1 MGIGDWGLGIGD
13 WGLGIGPIPKSPI
26 PNPQS
31 PCFLLALSAKNI
43 VISNNKILYK
53 NIKMADPEFVK
64 VAKYIIKKTPIG
76 HLGKSLDNLRSVV
89 GEQVMDTDEIKK
101 EIHIYGETHLS
112 AVSNDVTNSKV
123 VISPLTKDSEGFY
136 YDQGQKVKFKIG
148 LESGAVEEAQQEEV
162 HNDLRDAIEKKI
174 KEYLGK
180 CYKMDVTK
188 YNVYFDG
195 SANKIVVLISVHN
208 LNLKSFWSGEWLS
221 TWELDISGKHVNG
234 TLRANTYYY
243 EEGNIQFNLDTK
255 FNSTIKGGD
264 NNAIATSLI
273 EFIKTSENSVQ
284 LELEKVYDELSENYI
299 KPLRRKLPV
308 TGTKMNWN
316 INQLNLAQK

>member
-1 MGIGDWGLGIGD
+1 MVDAG
-13 WGLGIGPIPKSPI
+13 
-26 PNPQS
+26 
-31 PCFLLALSAKNI
+31 
-43 VISNNKILYK
+43 
-53 NIKMADPEFVK
+53 FVN

-76 HLGKSLDNLRSVV
+76 HLGKTLENLRSVV
-89 GEQVMDTDEIKK
+89 GEQVMDTNDVKK
-101 EIHIYGETHLS
+101 EIHNYGETHLS
-112 AVSNDVTNSKV
+112 PVNNEVTNSKV

-136 YDQGQKVKFKIG
+136 HDQGQKVKFKIG
-148 LESGAVEEAQQEEV
+148 LESGAVEEAQSTEI
-162 HNDLRDAIEKKI
+162 HNDLRDAIESKV
-174 KEYLGK
+174 KEYLEK

-195 SANKIVVLISVHN
+195 SSNKIVVLISVHN

-221 TWELDISGKHVNG
+221 TWEFNISGKQVKG

-255 FNSTIKGGD
+255 FNSSIQGGD
-264 NNAIATSLI
+264 NNTIAVNLI

-316 INQLNLAQK
+316 INQLNLTQK

>member
-1 MGIGDWGLGIGD
+1 
-13 WGLGIGPIPKSPI
+13 
-26 PNPQS
+26 
-31 PCFLLALSAKNI
+31 
-43 VISNNKILYK
+43 
-53 NIKMADPEFVK
+53 MADPEFVK

-76 HLGKSLDNLRSVV
+76 HLGKSLDNLKSVV
-89 GEQVMDTDEIKK
+89 GEQVMDTDEVKK
-101 EIHIYGETHLS
+101 EIHTYGETHLS
-112 AVSNDVTNSKV
+112 PVSNEVTNTKV
-123 VISPLTKDSEGFY
+123 VISSLTKDSEGFY
-136 YDQGQKVKFKIG
+136 HDQGQKVKFKIG

-162 HNDLRDAIEKKI
+162 NNDLRDTIETKI
-174 KEYLGK
+174 KEYLKK

-221 TWELDISGKHVNG
+221 TWEFDISGKQVKG

-243 EEGNIQFNLDTK
+243 EEGNIQFNLDTN
-255 FNSTIKGGD
+255 FNSTVKGGD
-264 NNAIATSLI
+264 NNAIAANLI

>member
-1 MGIGDWGLGIGD
+1 MSVDAG
-13 WGLGIGPIPKSPI
+13 
-26 PNPQS
+26 
-31 PCFLLALSAKNI
+31 
-43 VISNNKILYK
+43 
-53 NIKMADPEFVK
+53 FVN

-89 GEQVMDTDEIKK
+89 GEQVMDTNEVKQ
-101 EIHIYGETHLS
+101 EIHAYGENHLS
-112 AVSNDVTNSKV
+112 AVNNDVTNSKV
-123 VISPLTKDSEGFY
+123 VISSLTKDDQGFY

-148 LESGAVEEAQQEEV
+148 LESGAVEEAQSIEAS
-162 HNDLRDAIEKKI
+162 NDLRDAIEEAIKK
-174 KEYLGK
+174 YLEK
-180 CYKMDVTK
+180 CYKLEVTR
-188 YNVYFDG
+188 YNVYFDSG
-195 SANKIVVLISVHN
+195 ANKIVVLISVHN

-221 TWELDISGKHVNG
+221 TWELDINGKQIKG

-243 EEGNIQFNLDTK
+243 EEGNVQFSLDTK
-255 FNSTIKGGD
+255 FSGNASDGD
-264 NNAIATSLI
+264 NNAIAESLV
-273 EFIKTSENSVQ
+273 EFIKTSENSIQ

>member
-1 MGIGDWGLGIGD
+1 MVDAG
-13 WGLGIGPIPKSPI
+13 
-26 PNPQS
+26 
-31 PCFLLALSAKNI
+31 
-43 VISNNKILYK
+43 
-53 NIKMADPEFVK
+53 FVN

-76 HLGKSLDNLRSVV
+76 HLGKSLENLRSVV
-89 GEQVMDTDEIKK
+89 GEQVMDTDDVKK
-101 EIHIYGETHLS
+101 EIHNYGETHLS
-112 AVSNDVTNSKV
+112 PVNNDVTNTKV

-136 YDQGQKVKFKIG
+136 HDQGQKVKFKIG
-148 LESGAVEEAQQEEV
+148 LESGAVEEAQSTEI
-162 HNDLRDAIEKKI
+162 HNDLRDAIQTKLKQ
-174 KEYLGK
+174 YLEK

-221 TWELDISGKHVNG
+221 TWELDISGKNVKG

-255 FNSTIKGGD
+255 FNSTIQGGD
-264 NNAIATSLI
+264 NNATATNLI
-273 EFIKTSENSVQ
+273 EFIKKSENSVQ
-284 LELEKVYDELSENYI
+284 LELEKVYEELSENYI

>member
-1 MGIGDWGLGIGD
+1 MVDAG
-13 WGLGIGPIPKSPI
+13 
-26 PNPQS
+26 
-31 PCFLLALSAKNI
+31 
-43 VISNNKILYK
+43 
-53 NIKMADPEFVK
+53 FVN

-76 HLGKSLDNLRSVV
+76 HLGKTLENLRSVV
-89 GEQVMDTDEIKK
+89 GEQVMDTNDVKK
-101 EIHIYGETHLS
+101 EIHNYGETHLS
-112 AVSNDVTNSKV
+112 PVNNEVTNSKV

-136 YDQGQKVKFKIG
+136 HDQGQKVKFKIG
-148 LESGAVEEAQQEEV
+148 LESGAVEEAQSTEI
-162 HNDLRDAIEKKI
+162 HNDLRDAIESKV
-174 KEYLGK
+174 KEYLEK

-195 SANKIVVLISVHN
+195 SSNKIVVLISVHN

-221 TWELDISGKHVNG
+221 TWEFDISGKQVKG

-255 FNSTIKGGD
+255 FNSSIQGGD
-264 NNAIATSLI
+264 NNTIAVNLI
-273 EFIKTSENSVQ
+273 EFIKTSENNVQ

-316 INQLNLAQK
+316 INQLNLTQK

>member
-1 MGIGDWGLGIGD
+1 M
-13 WGLGIGPIPKSPI
+13 S
-26 PNPQS
+26 S
-31 PCFLLALSAKNI
+31 
-43 VISNNKILYK
+43 
-53 NIKMADPEFVK
+53 EFVS

-76 HLGKSLDNLRSVV
+76 HLGKSLENLRAVV
-89 GEQVMDTDEIKK
+89 GEEVMDKDDVKK
-101 EIHIYGETHLS
+101 EIHAYGENHLS
-112 AVSNDVTNSKV
+112 AVNNDVTNSKV

-148 LESGAVEEAQQEEV
+148 LESGAVEEAQSVEV
-162 HNDLRDAIEKKI
+162 HNDLRDAIEEKI
-174 KEYLGK
+174 KKYLEK
-180 CYKMDVTK
+180 CYKMDVTR
-188 YNVYFDG
+188 YNVYFDSG
-195 SANKIVVLISVHN
+195 ANKIVVLISVHN

-221 TWELDISGKHVNG
+221 TWEYDIGSKHIKG
-234 TLRANTYYY
+234 TLKANTYYY

-255 FNSTIKGGD
+255 FDGNGKGGD
-264 NNAIATSLI
+264 NNALADSLV